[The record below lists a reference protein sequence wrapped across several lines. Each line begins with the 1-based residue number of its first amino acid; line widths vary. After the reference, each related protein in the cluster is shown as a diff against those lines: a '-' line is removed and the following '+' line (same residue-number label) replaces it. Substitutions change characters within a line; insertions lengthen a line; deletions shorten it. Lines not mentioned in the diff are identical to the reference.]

1 MNVEI
6 TYSTP
11 CECTLH
17 TVDGESWTYNHRF
30 TVLGEA
36 ILWARKQIDESRVFD
51 VENINITDMNT
62 GELLAVCT
70 PDTIGGPTAVEDDW
84 DEKEWEAEWG
94 FNEDEGYDPYL
105 GCYTDDC

>member
-6 TYSTP
+6 TYATP

-30 TVLGEA
+30 TILGEA

-51 VENINITDMNT
+51 IENINISDMNT

-70 PDTIGGPTAVEDDW
+70 PDIVSGPTAVEDEDDW
-84 DEKEWEAEWG
+84 DDDWG
-94 FNEDEGYDPYL
+94 YNEDEGYDPYL